1 MLDPSSDSFHDI
13 DSMVEGNLVVSPNL
27 SALWDITQENTL
39 GATSSLSYDEE
50 EILEREGET
59 ETFILF

>member
-1 MLDPSSDSFHDI
+1 MLDPFSDPFHDI

-27 SALWDITQENTL
+27 SALWDITQENIL
-39 GATSSLSYDEE
+39 GATSSLSYDKE

-59 ETFILF
+59 ETFILI

>member
-1 MLDPSSDSFHDI
+1 MLDPFSDPFHDI

-27 SALWDITQENTL
+27 SALWDITQENIL
-39 GATSSLSYDEE
+39 GATSSLSYDKE

>member
-1 MLDPSSDSFHDI
+1 MLDPFSDPFHDI

-27 SALWDITQENTL
+27 SALWDITQDNTL
-39 GATSSLSYDEE
+39 GATSSLSYDKEQ
-50 EILEREGET
+50 ILEREGET